1 MTLTIIKRP
10 QAERD
15 IEESFVFIG
24 EKDIDSG
31 LDFLFAVEQ
40 TLEFLALH
48 PFVGRVGSFKV
59 EELQNVRLWRVKT
72 YEKHLILYLVS
83 ENAIEVM
90 RVIHAARD
98 YTKFF
103 E

>member
-1 MTLTIIKRP
+1 MTRAIIKRP

-24 EKDIDSG
+24 ENDSDSG
-31 LDFLFAVEQ
+31 LDFLLAVEQ

-48 PFVGRVGSFKV
+48 PFVGSVRSFKDT
-59 EELQNVRLWRVKT
+59 ELQNVRLWRVKT
-72 YEKHLILYLVS
+72 YDKHLIFYLVT
-83 ENAIEVM
+83 EQAIEII